1 MEREQIVRF
10 VIPAVVG
17 IIILVSFIVLLG
29 LASGNPDGFEWV
41 LFDYAGVPE
50 PEGGFEGI
58 WSFLGEGPIVDVFTG
73 AVGIIMV
80 LIAGYALFWITSR
93 KTEGG
98 ST

>member
-1 MEREQIVRF
+1 LEREQIVRF

>member
-1 MEREQIVRF
+1 MERERIVRF

-17 IIILVSFIVLLG
+17 IILLVSFIILLG

-41 LFDYAGVPE
+41 LFDHAEVPE

-58 WSFLGEGPIVDVFTG
+58 WSFLGEGPLVDVFTG
-73 AVGIIMV
+73 AIGIIIV
-80 LIAGYALFWITSR
+80 LVAGYALFWITSR
-93 KTEGG
+93 KTKAG